1 MYPRQFQIRP
11 SFCPLAPC
19 KEAPLLLLKVD
30 IARAFDLIA
39 WPFLLEILLHMVFL
53 SGWRDWISTLLFG
66 ACTKVL
72 LNGELGERICHAR
85 GLRQGDPLL
94 PMLFILVMEV
104 LSTLI
109 RAVGSRS
116 LLQQLQVHSIPHHAS
131 LYADDLIIFLR
142 PVTQDLSCCG
152 HF

>member
-1 MYPRQFQIRP
+1 
-11 SFCPLAPC
+11 
-19 KEAPLLLLKVD
+19 LLLLKVD
-30 IARAFDLIA
+30 IVHAFDLVA
-39 WPFLLEILLHMVFL
+39 WPFLLEILIHKGFL
-53 SGWRDWISTLLFG
+53 SGWRDWISALLSD

-72 LNGELGERICHAR
+72 LNGELGERIFHAR
-85 GLRQGDPLL
+85 GLRQGDPLS

-116 LLQQLQVHSIPHHAS
+116 LLQQLQDRSIPHHAS

-142 PVTQDLSCCG
+142 PVTWDLSCCG